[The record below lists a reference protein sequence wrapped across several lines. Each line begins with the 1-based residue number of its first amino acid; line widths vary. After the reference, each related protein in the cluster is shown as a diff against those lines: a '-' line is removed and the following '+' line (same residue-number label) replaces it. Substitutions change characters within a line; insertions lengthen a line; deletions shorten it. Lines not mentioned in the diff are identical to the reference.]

1 MTQSLTAQ
9 IDSLSA
15 RQDIEAQKAAE
26 ASIKAAETRRAV
38 AALFDEGLASA
49 SDAQK
54 AAAVL
59 PNLIHVQ
66 KLYGIAAC
74 FAFPATTADVILNM
88 LSIFPPAKTYRV
100 KRTFLSFMPE
110 CHKLEEELAHGAESV
125 ALDGPRIDV
134 NRLPDYETQMKVIWV
149 SEVNGTLVEFSMDWK
164 YDREATPM
172 LDFEAT
178 RAFGHGKVIRVTNDW
193 LKIPKGLSQAQIR
206 EVTYSSAGADYIRNR
221 VIYSVH
227 QLNEPDRV
235 PATTHLLQLSDQ
247 ILQARRRA
255 LIEAYEQAK
264 LNPQPEGVQA
274 RTVGLNPGTK
284 EQQDCLDTLEAR
296 TQAWLCKNHFWAY
309 CLEHGMKRTSGYYL
323 HYDWACYY
331 LETKGLLTVEHN
343 GQPYKYGTAW
353 L

>member
-1 MTQSLTAQ
+1 MTLSLTAQ
-9 IDSLSA
+9 VESLST
-15 RQDIEAQKAAE
+15 RQELEAQKAAE
-26 ASIKAAETRRAV
+26 ASLKAAETRRAV
-38 AALFDEGLASA
+38 ASLFDEGLASA

-74 FAFPATTADVILNM
+74 FSFPATTADVILNM
-88 LSIFPPAKTYRV
+88 LSIFPAVKTYRV

-110 CHKLEEELAHGAESV
+110 CEKMEEELAKGGEAVE
-125 ALDGPRIDV
+125 LDGPRIDV

-149 SEVNGTLVEFSMDWK
+149 SEVNGTLVEFSMGWK

-178 RAFGHGKVIRVTNDW
+178 RSFGHGKLLRVTNDW
-193 LKIPKGLSQAQIR
+193 LKIPQGLSQAQIR
-206 EVTYSSAGADYIRNR
+206 EVTYSSAGDDYIRNR
-221 VIYSVH
+221 VIYSVR
-227 QLNEPDRV
+227 QLSSPDQV
-235 PATTHLLQLSDQ
+235 PSTVHLLQLSDQ

-264 LNPQPEGVQA
+264 LDPKAEPIQA
-274 RTVGLNPGTK
+274 RPVGLNAGTA

-309 CLEHGMKRTSGYYL
+309 CLETGMKSTSGYYL